1 MPGKS
6 RVPETAID
14 LDIFDP
20 EVVERIEQTE
30 QEEVGVQQDAAQA
43 YLRRRRQAYVAVF
56 SPGMRERA
64 DIDIVLADL
73 MYFCRATKPAF
84 DKRDGIHADTL
95 MKIKEGRREV
105 FQRIKDFSLL
115 DFDALLMMYT
125 EATTK

>member
-1 MPGKS
+1 MAGKI
-6 RVPETAID
+6 RAPEAAID
-14 LDIFDP
+14 LDMFDP
-20 EVVERIEQTE
+20 EVIERVEQVEQ
-30 QEEVGVQQDAAQA
+30 QEAGIQQDVAQT
-43 YLRRRRQAYVAVF
+43 YLRRRKQAYAAVF
-56 SPGMRERA
+56 SPGMRDKG

-84 DKRDGIHADTL
+84 DTRDGIHADTL

-125 EATTK
+125 EAVTK